1 MGIVPRHIEA
11 YMVVRRSSRSNKGQ
25 HSKLEGR
32 KKKKVDIVDDDDDGE
47 IRCLCGD
54 NVDDGGFMIQ
64 CETCGK
70 WQHGGCMGYEDP
82 DEVQDSY
89 ACELCRPDLYKDV
102 SVKEE
107 DGKTEVKRTLKK
119 QSKDKVVQVSSI
131 LGFKL
136 ISKKP
141 PKRKTPPSEE
151 SSDDNSDFSMDD
163 EEPLASRKKPK
174 TVATMQSPSLP
185 SPPPKKSPSVEPR
198 RKPPPINTTRRPSH
212 PSPKQTQRRSSGSAT
227 PSTPATLTQTPLVS
241 KFADLPD
248 QKRVPAARIF
258 AKIFEPIDP
267 AKSEALGLAI
277 EHALYSAFAT
287 SEPGYGAEYK
297 NKFRNIS
304 FNLKDAKNSAL
315 RERVLSGDLTPD
327 KLVHLSNEELA
338 NQELR
343 EQAEKIRE
351 EGVAQS
357 VLKVQE
363 GPRIR
368 RTHKGEELVGEEVSA
383 ISPTVGSATAPFAR
397 AEEMSPSVKGD
408 DEVPASPQSIASN
421 GSRNFSPPPQ
431 RKSSMDFTPERKQS
445 VSNFDMSDVWSHHR
459 SPPSHEEPSEPMNL
473 DLDILLD
480 DLPQNQIDD
489 PDIDRM
495 INDDEGNSPPYSPS
509 AYEFEPPN
517 ITAQIPPVWSG
528 TLSMPSV
535 ANFSAQ
541 ARFVGGPHSVTTLP
555 WSTILP
561 PHLVIDGRIPIDTT
575 TKYLEAQRVSST
587 KDMIVIQLE
596 PAEESHREMQRK
608 LYQYFHDRQRY
619 GVLQIQSNLVKD
631 AYLIPLSAEEQIP
644 LQIELMESHEI
655 PRSRTEPT
663 LLAILVIQKNIPIER
678 SPVSFSP
685 GNVIPQSTSPPN
697 NDISKPFSPA
707 APAALPVQPST
718 FSPPSN
724 PTLGL
729 EAMGLSAAD
738 LAALQV
744 VLIAHPEILSN
755 PQILTNPSILQN
767 LLQQHLG
774 GQQQQRWS

>member
-1 MGIVPRHIEA
+1 
-11 YMVVRRSSRSNKGQ
+11 
-25 HSKLEGR
+25 
-32 KKKKVDIVDDDDDGE
+32 
-47 IRCLCGD
+47 
-54 NVDDGGFMIQ
+54 
-64 CETCGK
+64 
-70 WQHGGCMGYEDP
+70 MGYEDP

-102 SVKEE
+102 SVKDE
-107 DGKTEVKRTLKK
+107 DSKKHVEPASKK
-119 QSKDKVVQVSSI
+119 QSKEKVVQVPAVFR
-131 LGFKL
+131 LKL
-136 ISKKP
+136 IFKKP
-141 PKRKTPPSEE
+141 AKRKTPPSEA
-151 SSDDNSDFSMDD
+151 SSDDNSDFSVDD
-163 EEPLASRKKPK
+163 EEPLASRKKSK
-174 TVATMQSPSLP
+174 TSTTLQ
-185 SPPPKKSPSVEPR
+185 SPPPQKSPSVEPR
-198 RKPPPINTTRRPSH
+198 KKPPPINTTRRSSYV
-212 PSPKQTQRRSSGSAT
+212 SPKHPQRRSSASAT
-227 PSTPATLTQTPLVS
+227 PSTPVALTKTPLVS
-241 KFADLPD
+241 TFAALPD

-267 AKSEALGLAI
+267 SKSEAVGLAI

-315 RERVLSGDLTPD
+315 RGRVLSGDLTPD
-327 KLVHLSNEELA
+327 QLVHLTNEELA

-357 VLKVQE
+357 VLRVQE

-368 RTHKGEELVGEEVSA
+368 RTHKGEELVGEEISA
-383 ISPTVGSATAPFAR
+383 ISPTAGTASAPFAR
-397 AEEMSPSVKGD
+397 AEELSPSVKGE
-408 DEVPASPQSIASN
+408 DEVPASPQSLGSN

-431 RKSSMDFTPERKQS
+431 RKPSIDITPERKQS
-445 VSNFDMSDVWSHHR
+445 ASNFAMSDVWGHHR
-459 SPPSHEEPSEPMNL
+459 STPIHEEPAELM
-473 DLDILLD
+473 DLDILPD

-495 INDDEGNSPPYSPS
+495 INNDEGNSPPYSPS
-509 AYEFEPPN
+509 AYEFEVPN
-517 ITAQIPPVWSG
+517 ITEQIPPVWSG
-528 TLSMPSV
+528 TLTMTSV

-541 ARFVGGPHSVTTLP
+541 ARFVGGPHSITTLP

-561 PHLVIDGRIPIDTT
+561 PHLVIDGRIPIDST

-587 KDMIVIQLE
+587 KDLIVIQLE

-619 GVLQIQSNLVKD
+619 GVLQIQSNIVKD

-663 LLAILVIQKNIPIER
+663 LLAILVIQKNIPVEL
-678 SPVSFSP
+678 SPVKFSP
-685 GNVIPQSTSPPN
+685 GKAVPASASPPN
-697 NDISKPFSPA
+697 ADVPKPFSPA
-707 APAALPVQPST
+707 APVALHVQQPST
-718 FSPPSN
+718 LSPPSD
-724 PTLGL
+724 PTSAI

-738 LAALQV
+738 LAALQG

-755 PQILTNPSILQN
+755 PQILTNPAILQS

-774 GQQQQRWS
+774 GQQPQQRWS